1 MSNLIDIFA
10 ALKSNRSVTKDQ
22 PLPNANQSPKQGA
35 SSVSRIQS
43 IRKSI
48 STSASLDLLS
58 NGNSSCCTAEQL
70 SPRQQQHEQ
79 QQGPLANYGRLVK
92 GSTNPQ
98 NALEIRFLL
107 FIEDSDGVR
116 SNIFDSGKYQPRSPI
131 ATRNNTNTSNNQF
144 HHNHHN
150 GSSHSSMK
158 TTNGSLPIS
167 SSAFN
172 KNNNLNISN
181 AKLLAGS
188 SSSSLN
194 KQENLNNE
202 MLTRMVFGSSPMVV
216 SNRTAIKVHSLK

>member
-22 PLPNANQSPKQGA
+22 PLPRANQSPKQPA
-35 SSVSRIQS
+35 SSVSRIQN

-58 NGNSSCCTAEQL
+58 NGNSSCCAAEQL
-70 SPRQQQHEQ
+70 S
-79 QQGPLANYGRLVK
+79 QGTLANSSRLVK
-92 GSTNPQ
+92 SSTNPQ

-107 FIEDSDGVR
+107 FIEDSDGIR
-116 SNIFDSGKYQPRSPI
+116 SNIFDSGKYQPRSQI
-131 ATRNNTNTSNNQF
+131 ATKNNNNQF
-144 HHNHHN
+144 HHN
-150 GSSHSSMK
+150 GSNHSSMK

-167 SSAFN
+167 SPAFN